1 MGLDVTIAIATYG
14 DESWREL
21 ADSRARPSAE
31 AQDVPVVQV
40 HLTGGTLAQAR
51 NQALAQ
57 VETEYVIHLDADDEL
72 APGYVRAMSE
82 GTADL
87 RSPAI
92 AQYMYGQALSPSFMP
107 RVYQHRHHCTAECLR
122 YGNWLVIGTAAR
134 AQLVR
139 DVGGW
144 EEFPWSEDWQ
154 LWAKCW
160 KAGATVEAIHRAAY
174 IAHVS
179 SNGRNRQLLA
189 HQILQVHRDIE
200 MSVWGDLVDPMTHP
214 ERSG

>member
-1 MGLDVTIAIATYG
+1 MDVTIAIATYG
-14 DESWREL
+14 DDSWREL
-21 ADSRARPSAE
+21 ADGRASASAD

-40 HLTGGTLAQAR
+40 HLPDGTLAQAR
-51 NQALAQ
+51 NEALAR
-57 VETEYVIHLDADDEL
+57 VETEFVIFLDADDEL
-72 APGYVRAMSE
+72 APGYVHHMGQ

-92 AQYMYGQALSPSFMP
+92 AQYMYGNPLGPSFMP
-107 RVYQHRHHCTAECLR
+107 KVFQHTKPCTAECLR
-122 YGNWLVIGTAAR
+122 YGNWMVIGTAAR

-144 EEFPWSEDWQ
+144 EEFPWSEDWA

-160 KAGATVEAIHRAAY
+160 HAGATVEPIHRAVY

-179 SNGRNRQLLA
+179 QQRPQPPA
-189 HQILQVHRDIE
+189 PQPP
-200 MSVWGDLVDPMTHP
+200 DPAGPSPTS
-214 ERSG
+214 R

>member
-1 MGLDVTIAIATYG
+1 MDVSIAIASYG
-14 DESWREL
+14 DDSWREM
-21 ADSRARPSAE
+21 ASGRARASAD
-31 AQDVPVVQV
+31 AQGVPVIQV
-40 HLTGGTLAQAR
+40 HLPDGTLAQAR
-51 NQALAQ
+51 NEALEQ
-57 VETEYVIHLDADDEL
+57 VETEYVIFLDADDEL
-72 APGYVRAMSE
+72 APGYVYWMGE

-92 AQYMYGQALSPSFMP
+92 AQTMYGSPLGPSFMP
-107 RVYQHRHHCTAECLR
+107 KVFQHTKPCTAECLR

-144 EEFPWSEDWQ
+144 EEFAWSEDWQ

-160 KAGATVEAIHRAAY
+160 KAGATVEPIHRAVY
-174 IAHVS
+174 VAHVS
-179 SNGRNRQLLA
+179 HNGRNRQLLN
-189 HQILQVHRDIE
+189 HEILQVHRDIE
-200 MSVWGDLVDPMTHP
+200 MSVWGSIVDPRTHP

>member
-1 MGLDVTIAIATYG
+1 MGFDVTIAIATYG
-14 DESWREL
+14 DDSWREL
-21 ADSRARPSAE
+21 ADGRARPSAD
-31 AQDVPVVQV
+31 AQEVPIVQA
-40 HLTGGTLAQAR
+40 HLPDGTLAQAR
-51 NQALAQ
+51 NQALAEVQ
-57 VETEYVIHLDADDEL
+57 TEFVIFLDADDEL
-72 APGYVRAMSE
+72 APGYVFWM
-82 GTADL
+82 GQGIADL

-92 AQYMYGQALSPSFMP
+92 AQTMYGQALGPSFMP
-107 RVYQHRHHCTAECLR
+107 KVFQHRHHCDAECLR
-122 YGNWLVIGTAAR
+122 YGNWMVVGTAAR
-134 AQLVR
+134 TQLVR

-160 KAGATVEAIHRAAY
+160 RAGATVEAVHRAVY

-179 SNGRNRQLLA
+179 QNGRNRQLLN

-200 MSVWGDLVDPMTHP
+200 LSVWGDVVDPRTHP